1 MAAPAASPRL
11 CASTRPRLR
20 PATGTAMQKSR
31 AHHIRHSLGPDC
43 SITRIVPMIV
53 PAPLALYSTGA
64 ALCVYVFSVHT
75 RYRLVSFACEL
86 GLRCSLCLDAG
97 AWPGEA
103 ERAHMHV
110 EARTLFYCVTE
121 LSPHDPRR
129 SRAHEPVISLLSRS
143 FLPRRA
149 RRRGPLEATPSDP
162 HQSQSITVVIIALP
176 RGVSKLF
183 DGGLLRGN
191 GSPQPLLLDRLLR
204 IDPHHLLD
212 R

>member
-64 ALCVYVFSVHT
+64 CAALCVYVYCTYALPAYVASGSCLS
-75 RYRLVSFACEL
+75 LVL
-86 GLRCSLCLDAG
+86 GLRCSLCLDVG
-97 AWPGEA
+97 AWPSEA

-110 EARTLFYCVTE
+110 EARTLFYCVIE
-121 LSPHDPRR
+121 LSHVSR
-129 SRAHEPVISLLSRS
+129 SSPIARTRACDIVVISLLPAATRETPRTARSNAIGPSSESINHGGDHRTSSR
-143 FLPRRA
+143 RV
-149 RRRGPLEATPSDP
+149 EA
-162 HQSQSITVVIIALP
+162 L
-176 RGVSKLF
+176 
-183 DGGLLRGN
+183 
-191 GSPQPLLLDRLLR
+191 
-204 IDPHHLLD
+204 
-212 R
+212 

>member
-53 PAPLALYSTGA
+53 PAPLALYSTRGRA
-64 ALCVYVFSVHT
+64 RPCACSFIVHT

-129 SRAHEPVISLLSRS
+129 SIADARTRACDIVVISLLPAATRETPRTARSNAIGPSSESINHGGDHRTSSR
-143 FLPRRA
+143 RV
-149 RRRGPLEATPSDP
+149 EA
-162 HQSQSITVVIIALP
+162 L
-176 RGVSKLF
+176 
-183 DGGLLRGN
+183 
-191 GSPQPLLLDRLLR
+191 
-204 IDPHHLLD
+204 
-212 R
+212 